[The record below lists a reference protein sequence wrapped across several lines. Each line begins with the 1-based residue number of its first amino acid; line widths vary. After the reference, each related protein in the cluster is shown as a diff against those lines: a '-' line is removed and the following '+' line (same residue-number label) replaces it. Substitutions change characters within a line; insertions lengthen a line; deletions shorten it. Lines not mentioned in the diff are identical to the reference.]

1 METMYCR
8 YANEYEMNT
17 DREEVLKKMCKTSL
31 KMDEAIDAGDTK
43 TYKEL
48 ASVFDQLR
56 KSGKFTEAQNKEK
69 EERYLDTIGEL
80 VRLCEEAK
88 GPIKNNLPDPDEYP
102 QDKIDF
108 TIKDLKAYNFSLVA
122 EEPHLQDLIETFIEK
137 FEKAESS
144 EDDLEKDF
152 VLSKEDLLDHTLTD
166 EEAADYQR
174 FLEDEIAADAE
185 ALLAEIGG
193 ENES

>member
-1 METMYCR
+1 MRKSSRVKGFAILTAAVMLAGLGSAELTQ
-8 YANEYEMNT
+8 AA
-17 DREEVLKKMCKTSL
+17 DEEAAKVASL
-31 KMDEAIDAGDTK
+31 IDAIYVQQRTDETD
-43 TYKEL
+43 
-48 ASVFDQLR
+48 A
-56 KSGKFTEAQNKEK
+56 
-69 EERYLDTIGEL
+69 
-80 VRLCEEAK
+80 LCEEAK